1 MICAMICF
9 GPGDPGGTTSQTT
22 LMTSLDLWPTTQRL
36 RAFQRQEADVEVIH
50 VDPRFGL
57 WRQLFLALTPLIF
70 RCFLHFN
77 PFQTSAIFI
86 HFNQFHPSCNQP
98 PPQKDEQQEGS
109 RLVAYSRDIQGDD
122 HHKFTSTY
130 LAPSCTILQHL
141 AALLSSGWSD
151 WWCCR
156 FCPEDLHRTV
166 WHPGP
171 HHEKIGSY
179 ALHFVAICSLLFT

>member
-1 MICAMICF
+1 MLLHQTHPKNLLNPLDIGLGQFLLVLVLPAVQVSENCNMASSFTSICRSRFRSSLAFCIMFRRKLEI
-9 GPGDPGGTTSQTT
+9 SQ
-22 LMTSLDLWPTTQRL
+22 
-36 RAFQRQEADVEVIH
+36 H
-50 VDPRFGL
+50 
-57 WRQLFLALTPLIF
+57 
-70 RCFLHFN
+70 
-77 PFQTSAIFI
+77 
-86 HFNQFHPSCNQP
+86 
-98 PPQKDEQQEGS
+98 QKDEQQEGS

-122 HHKFTSTY
+122 HHQFTSTY

-141 AALLSSGWSD
+141 TALLSSGWSD